1 MNIPQPVIAGLGAVP
16 VTRDLERPLMD
27 MCAATVKVAL
37 DDAGV
42 DASEVDGLF
51 VTAAAISSEPWMMF
65 AAQMGEYLGFTTKGL
80 AAFENGGITALLA
93 LRAAMD
99 AVQLGRCKVAVTL
112 ALDTRPRFDM
122 SHFESFIRQ
131 ACFTTMALHGPFNGL
146 MGIGAPVPMYAMSHQ
161 RYMHEFKVSEE
172 QVALASVRL
181 REHAVEH
188 PWAQFR
194 EPITV
199 EDVLSSK
206 QLSPPIH
213 ILQAAGI
220 SSGVCA
226 LVVTNAETARSYGS
240 KPVAIKGY
248 GEHHHPSHFVPRH
261 GSITRFE
268 SVEIAAEEA
277 FYKAGLSAADI
288 DVAEVYGVFGATELI
303 LYEDLGFCP
312 KGQGAHYLADGRT
325 TFGGDVVINPS
336 GGRMSLG
343 HPAGAT
349 PLYEVAEICL
359 QLRGES
365 QGRQVPN
372 ARLGLVHA
380 EHGMMNGSIVMI
392 LEGEA

>member
-1 MNIPQPVIAGLGAVP
+1 MNVPLPVIAGVGAIP
-16 VTRDLERPLMD
+16 VTRDLTRPLPD
-27 MCAATVKVAL
+27 LCAATVKAAL

-42 DASEVDGLF
+42 EASQVDGLF
-51 VTAAAISSEPWMMF
+51 VTPAAISSEPWMMF
-65 AAQMGEYLGFTTKGL
+65 AAQMGEYLGFKTKGL

-112 ALDTRPRFDM
+112 AMDTRPRFDM
-122 SHFESFIRQ
+122 AHFESFMRQ

-146 MGIGAPVPMYAMSHQ
+146 MGLGAPVPIYAMSHQ
-161 RYMHEFKVSEE
+161 RYMHEFNVSEE
-172 QVALASVRL
+172 QVAMSSVRL
-181 REHAVEH
+181 REHAVDH

-194 EPITV
+194 DPISV
-199 EDVLSSK
+199 DDVLGSK
-206 QLSPPIH
+206 ELSPPIH
-213 ILQAAGI
+213 IMQAAGI
-220 SSGVCA
+220 SSGVVA
-226 LVVTNAETARSYGS
+226 LVVTNAETARSLGA
-240 KPVAIKGY
+240 KGVTVKGY

-268 SVEIAAEEA
+268 SVEVAGKEA
-277 FYKAGLSAADI
+277 LAQAGVSISDI

-303 LYEDLGFCP
+303 LYEDLGFCS
-312 KGQGAHYLADGRT
+312 KGEGAHYLADGRS
-325 TFGGDVVINPS
+325 TFGGDVVINPT

-365 QGRQVPN
+365 VGRQVPN
-372 ARLGLVHA
+372 ANLGLVHA
-380 EHGMMNGSIVMI
+380 EHGMMNGSIVMV